1 MMPVALC
8 VKSPRCSVVPMAR
21 RRSGPE
27 ILAQAGDLLVQRDAD
42 RPSGRLLRQG
52 DMDASYVDLADARHL
67 EFDYLRR
74 MRDLVEALRAR
85 RIVHV
90 GGAGCA
96 LARALSATDRTQA
109 RRQHV
114 IEVDADVVALAREHL
129 GLRKA
134 PGMKVRVADG
144 RAWLA
149 GREDGSVDALL
160 IDAFVGAR
168 VPHHLATVQALADA
182 ARVVAPAG
190 ALAINVV
197 DAPPM
202 DDVRAIAAGLRETFA
217 TVVAL
222 GAGPVLRARRQ
233 GNVVLVAGHGPL
245 PLERLRVRAAADGAS
260 PAALAPPGD
269 VELLCRSTPPWQD

>member
-1 MMPVALC
+1 
-8 VKSPRCSVVPMAR
+8 MAR

-27 ILAQAGDLLVQRDAD
+27 ILATCGDLLVQRDAD

-52 DMDASYVDLADARHL
+52 DMDASYIELADPRHL

-74 MRDLVEALRAR
+74 MRDVVEALRAR

-96 LARALSATDRTQA
+96 LARAVVASDRAQT

-114 IEVDADVVALAREHL
+114 VEVDPDVVALAREHL

-134 PGMKVRVADG
+134 PGLKLRMADG

-149 GREDGSVDALL
+149 GRDDASADALL

-168 VPHHLATVQALADA
+168 VPRHLATREALTDA
-182 ARVVAPAG
+182 ARVVAPGG
-190 ALAINVV
+190 ALALNVG
-197 DAPPM
+197 DPPPPGPAPGRRRTPP
-202 DDVRAIAAGLRETFA
+202 ASPP
-217 TVVAL
+217 
-222 GAGPVLRARRQ
+222 GAGRWRSTSSTPRRWTTSARSPPACARR
-233 GNVVLVAGHGPL
+233 
-245 PLERLRVRAAADGAS
+245 S
-260 PAALAPPGD
+260 
-269 VELLCRSTPPWQD
+269 